1 MPDRRKFLILRVR
14 ITREPLQQTMKGVG
28 TISTMRFELTY
39 VGRVQ
44 GVGFRAAAKS
54 LANEHGVTGWVRN
67 EANGTVALVAE
78 GEKARVEAYLDALRE
93 RWGQNITDE
102 KLETKDEERGY
113 AGFEIR

>member
-1 MPDRRKFLILRVR
+1 MRGPS
-14 ITREPLQQTMKGVG
+14 
-28 TISTMRFELTY
+28 TISTMRCELTY

-67 EANGTVALVAE
+67 EADGTVALVAE
-78 GEKARVEAYLDALRE
+78 GPREKVEAYLDALRE
-93 RWGQNITDE
+93 RWGKNITDE
-102 KLETKDEERGY
+102 KLEEKQDERGY